1 MRNIEQMDASPVVV
15 IPSRSPP
22 LESVALAVLGGAR
35 DSDGG
40 MPGPL
45 VIADPTQGLGASSNA
60 PILFVGW
67 RGDLEES
74 RRRASEILAALS
86 RRPPIPRAVALFE
99 THLGQPVV
107 TSRINVTSFPEE
119 CSGLRFVVSPERFV
133 IDHEPGSGRTEAVEL
148 SRARRWG
155 ARTYSLW
162 RSTLSHPPAKT
173 RKAAPDGATAKWMG
187 WCGAME

>member
-1 MRNIEQMDASPVVV
+1 MDASPVVV

-22 LESVALAVLGGAR
+22 LESVALAVLGGVR
-35 DSDGG
+35 SQDGG

-45 VIADPTQGLGASSNA
+45 IIADPTQGFAAPPDA

-74 RRRASEILAALS
+74 RRRASEILGALA

-99 THLGQPVV
+99 THLGEPAAASV
-107 TSRINVTSFPEE
+107 TSVSSFPEE

-133 IDHEPGSGRTEAVEL
+133 IHHDSQTGRPDPSEL
-148 SRARRWG
+148 ARAREWG

-162 RSTLSHPPAKT
+162 RSTTSSPPAGA
-173 RKAAPDGATAKWMG
+173 RKAAPVEARAKWMG